1 MRNVNKEELIKAMTI
16 RYGYTKKEATKRLD
30 EVLDVLLHSI
40 PKNGVKLRGFGTFD
54 VVERQAKT
62 FNNPNT
68 KELTYVPKRKVVTF
82 IPSDRM
88 KNMVND
94 SDTHG

>member
-1 MRNVNKEELIKAMTI
+1 MNKAEIINAMSV
-16 RYGYTKKEATKRLD
+16 RYGHTKKESTRRID

-54 VVERQAKT
+54 VVERKAKT

-68 KELTYVPKRKVVTF
+68 KVRTYVPQRRVVTF
-82 IPSDRM
+82 IPSDRL
-88 KNMVND
+88 KDMVND
-94 SDTHG
+94 SGDTHE